1 MNIAFYDGIL
11 LQVNLHNGKATIL
24 SKQQAGTDSID
35 FYNYFTKHRPSPEE
49 PLLEL
54 SNFPANE
61 AIIIISGQPLVNQFF
76 SDYIDTSQENNQAT
90 AKEALAYTH
99 NLVQNAFSDI
109 DAALAMHSGVNA
121 EGFEG
126 NQMLFGAD
134 QFTMVFALLDNQ
146 IVPVYTVKDLYE
158 YIFLDFYYSNLS
170 PDSTKKIAICP
181 CCKKAFRLSYRNKV
195 YCGKYCKDKSIR
207 ANNRKDPYYAK
218 YRYLQQ
224 YNNRRL
230 NNMCRHMTDSSPQAQ
245 KLREAYNAW
254 NELAR
259 SEYERVSGISDH
271 MQQVTVEEFGEFL
284 KERWK
289 ALTKDLK

>member
-35 FYNYFTKHRPSPEE
+35 FYNYFTKHRLSPEE

-61 AIIIISGQPLVNQFF
+61 AIKIISGQPLVNQFF

-207 ANNRKDPYYAK
+207 ANNRKETHTTP
-218 YRYLQQ
+218 
-224 YNNRRL
+224 N
-230 NNMCRHMTDSSPQAQ
+230 TDTCSNTTIGSSTIC
-245 KLREAYNAW
+245 
-254 NELAR
+254 
-259 SEYERVSGISDH
+259 VG
-271 MQQVTVEEFGEFL
+271 T
-284 KERWK
+284 
-289 ALTKDLK
+289 